1 MSKDKS
7 KKPPTVKVP
16 PLQIDGASD
25 KRAARNVEHLRNK
38 LSSAMD
44 DPHMREQI
52 VRAMRQL
59 MNEDKS

>member
-1 MSKDKS
+1 MSKS
-7 KKPPTVKVP
+7 KKPEGPKIP
-16 PLQIDGASD
+16 PLQVDGASD
-25 KRAARNVEHLRNK
+25 KRAARNVEKLRNK

-59 MNEDKS
+59 INEDKS

>member
-1 MSKDKS
+1 MSKG
-7 KKPPTVKVP
+7 KKPESPKIP
-16 PLQIDGASD
+16 PLQIDGAAD
-25 KRAARNVEHLRNK
+25 KRAARNVEKLRNT

-59 MNEDKS
+59 INEDKS

>member
-1 MSKDKS
+1 MSKP
-7 KKPPTVKVP
+7 KKPKDTKVP
-16 PLQIDGASD
+16 PLQIDGAAD
-25 KRAARNVEHLRNK
+25 KRAARNVEQLRNK